1 MNKEVKSDFI
11 ANTRSNSIAKKFITG
26 TTQLCIQYN
35 R

>member
-1 MNKEVKSDFI
+1 MNKEVKSDFT
-11 ANTRSNSIAKKFITG
+11 ANTGSSSIAKKFITS